1 MYKKIDSYRRKNCAG
16 KYIYMLL
23 LFLWCAYTA
32 PFLKPFDTQYL
43 FSSFIYVT
51 IYLCYYIK
59 FRLRKDHKPL
69 IILLILFGTW
79 YVAQCIKVSSVTLID
94 FRLLYSIILCD
105 ISFYLYK
112 GKEFFVYFEKV
123 LFHLTLLSLV
133 VWGLGVIIPE
143 IMRSIF
149 DVISVWSNGN
159 TTYGNAIIV
168 ALGDQHSMGILR
180 NIGFTW
186 EAGRFSSFLVV
197 GMFFSLL
204 LHKMRTKGNYYFIVF
219 LAGLISTV
227 STTGVVSC
235 IGVFILYLMNKRF
248 RLKIYIITILLFL
261 ILFLPYLWSMDF
273 IGGKILENA
282 DVNQEIH
289 NMSVSFE
296 NNRGSAITPQRITG
310 LYLEFLN
317 LMNDFWLGYNLNKN
331 SYTVSLFGGEET
343 WLSNGVIL
351 ILSKYGIL
359 LGSVFYFLLFKSSK
373 KLITDFGH
381 KGSYLFALTFMLIN
395 VSYDFWSS
403 GIFMHMVLYWL
414 YCKYDTKLSVSNH
427 NKYLLNNVLFKYLNN
442 YSNLQFRKKYSHMP

>member
-204 LHKMRTKGNYYFIVF
+204 LHRMRIKGNYYFVVF
-219 LAGLISTV
+219 LIGLISTV
-227 STTGVVSC
+227 STTGIGACLGVALLYLYNRNQSNRILWIAVSC
-235 IGVFILYLMNKRF
+235 I
-248 RLKIYIITILLFL
+248 LLPA
-261 ILFLPYLWSMDF
+261 IWSLDF
-273 IGGKILENA
+273 ISGKIILNA
-282 DVNQEIH
+282 DVEKEIH
-289 NMSVSFE
+289 DMAYMFGHGHEIVC
-296 NNRGSAITPQRITG
+296 PQRITG
-310 LYLEFLN
+310 LFLELQN
-317 LMNDFWLGYNLNKN
+317 WIHDFWFGYNLNEQ
-331 SYTVSLFGGEET
+331 SYTQAVLFGGYEV
-343 WLSNGVIL
+343 WLSNGL
-351 ILSKYGIL
+351 IQIFSKYGTFV
-359 LGSVFYFLLFKSSK
+359 GVFFYYCMFKSSRK
-373 KLITDFGH
+373 MISDFGY
-381 KGSYLFALTFMLIN
+381 KGSLLYAFTFMLISI
-395 VSYDFWSS
+395 SYDFWAS
-403 GIFMHMVLYWL
+403 GIFLYFSLYWL
-414 YCKYDTKLSVSNH
+414 YCKYVPQCNI
-427 NKYLLNNVLFKYLNN
+427 N
-442 YSNLQFRKKYSHMP
+442 YEYHERM